1 MAKDGNIIKFSFK
14 NYDQQHRMMV
24 ENYVRMVEAMFDKST
39 NDIAQLTAKL
49 KTDGI
54 FAFKDY
60 PQLYSEVQ
68 DILQKLAYSVSTCIG
83 LADEKE
89 WLAACKKND
98 AFIDAIFDTT
108 KLSKERLEQLH
119 DRNLDALKTFQK
131 RKIDGMN
138 LSQRVWKYVDQY
150 KDQIEQGLD
159 VGLGEGRSAAQLAR
173 DLKQNLREPDRL
185 FRRVRN
191 KRGNLVLSKNA
202 KAYHPGRGVY
212 RSSVKNAQRL
222 TRSEINMAYRE
233 SDQLRWQSMDF
244 IVGYEIHRSTHEP
257 LCKCKL
263 CERLVGTYPK
273 WFKFKG
279 WHPQCMCY
287 VTPILG
293 DDQTFNENELGDL
306 KAALRGTPYQH
317 KAPKNM
323 INDVPDEFKKWVDEN
338 IENQEDWAST
348 PYFIK
353 DNFVDGDLS
362 KGLIGEPEPTKLT
375 PLQIAEQRHA
385 ARTPEQIAALT
396 KLAQERQDAI
406 NGAKQ
411 AMADFKGFD
420 ESYTN
425 TLTDAYNHAK
435 WDVVRKET
443 AKLEQVK
450 QQIQKAANDIKSLLD
465 GIKDVDINKI
475 TQAIK
480 DGKLFDIMQETGKLD
495 AIKNELEALK
505 YLDNPID
512 AAKQFSLA
520 EAKGVNAAVEKKID
534 GWAGLSLADKK
545 KKLEFE
551 INYIENPSKY
561 KSGAVQHSTWKVA
574 QDAYKKELASVNEQ
588 ITVQNLN
595 DMKDTLKGFKT
606 HSQIYHKLIKD
617 FDSAMSAK
625 DYTTAENLINQAI
638 AKKAELQAV
647 TAAQPTKL
655 TAAQI
660 KQILD
665 DVKANQGDFDAQ
677 FIADYENAVANKQW
691 KIARAL
697 AEKAQEKISP
707 FANSA
712 YTEARKNNAVW
723 DKGDGSLAAKT
734 LRGSASHDWL
744 AATDAERD
752 RIYEYT
758 HHYCN
763 INEPLTNR
771 RYSGSQSKAEFLD
784 RVQKIESYINRAS
797 LPEDMWFQ
805 RGETGGVRVIDS
817 LLKFAGEK
825 LSFNDFI
832 ANPQLLVGKT
842 LQQGGFMS
850 AGSQK
855 GHGFSGELIFN
866 IYAPKG
872 TKATYVEPFSMFG
885 NGDKRRWDG
894 YKTFTSFS
902 SEHETLFQRGTQ
914 MRVTKVEVK
923 HGRYYVDVE
932 IIGQDLKDLS
942 YVNDNYIG
950 Y

>member
-89 WLAACKKND
+89 WIAACKKND

-159 VGLGEGRSAAQLAR
+159 VGLGEGRSATQLAR

-185 FRRVRN
+185 YRRVRN

-293 DDQTFNENELGDL
+293 DDETFNENELGDL

-338 IENQEDWAST
+338 IGKQEDWAST

-362 KGLIGEPEPTKLT
+362 KGLIGEPEPEPTEPTKLT
-375 PLQIAEQRHA
+375 PLQIAKQRHA
-385 ARTPEQIAALT
+385 ARTPEYIAEIT
-396 KLAQERQDAI
+396 KKAQARQDAI
-406 NGAKQ
+406 NMAKRSLG
-411 AMADFKGFD
+411 DFSGFD
-420 ESYTN
+420 DSYTS
-425 TLTDAYNHAK
+425 TLSDAYKHAN
-435 WDVVRKET
+435 WDVVRKEA
-443 AKLEQVK
+443 AKLEQIK
-450 QQIQKAANDIKSLLD
+450 KDIIKAANDVMSLLD
-465 GIKDVDINKI
+465 GISDVD
-475 TQAIK
+475 TAIIKKALADDKLHQIMTEK
-480 DGKLFDIMQETGKLD
+480 DNLLNIKTEIESLTFLD
-495 AIKNELEALK
+495 
-505 YLDNPID
+505 DPIA
-512 AAKQFSLA
+512 AAKQFSMAKVINVHANVQKVFDRFNWDFNSESNLQNVKRKLEYEISWMETKGKKYDTWEVARDAYKRRKELVEHRIDMLVVKRDVEAQIALINSSKSVVGKQFVSEFDALFANDNTDIDKLKAKAADIKIKASQIEAHRKWQSKKSTAKQASSYTPKSDA
-520 EAKGVNAAVEKKID
+520 ETKKDFVAYMKSIGTDIKESDVVVDGGFIHLQGSQHRYIYDGNNIETADEHKQLWNHRASHQRWGASGYIRTGNSFLINGDFRGTGVVGKIDNAAKTKLMAHGMTADDFKTVNLMDKKID
-534 GWAGLSLADKK
+534 EFSLPVP
-545 KKLEFE
+545 
-551 INYIENPSKY
+551 II
-561 KSGAVQHSTWKVA
+561 
-574 QDAYKKELASVNEQ
+574 
-588 ITVQNLN
+588 
-595 DMKDTLKGFKT
+595 
-606 HSQIYHKLIKD
+606 
-617 FDSAMSAK
+617 
-625 DYTTAENLINQAI
+625 
-638 AKKAELQAV
+638 V
-647 TAAQPTKL
+647 TRYCEL
-655 TAAQI
+655 TALKSI
-660 KQILD
+660 F
-665 DVKANQGDFDAQ
+665 G
-677 FIADYENAVANKQW
+677 
-691 KIARAL
+691 
-697 AEKAQEKISP
+697 
-707 FANSA
+707 
-712 YTEARKNNAVW
+712 
-723 DKGDGSLAAKT
+723 
-734 LRGSASHDWL
+734 
-744 AATDAERD
+744 
-752 RIYEYT
+752 
-758 HHYCN
+758 
-763 INEPLTNR
+763 
-771 RYSGSQSKAEFLD
+771 
-784 RVQKIESYINRAS
+784 
-797 LPEDMWFQ
+797 M
-805 RGETGGVRVIDS
+805 
-817 LLKFAGEK
+817 KFAGTTVAQLKKEITPLNGTSAQADPAYLSASTNERQNVFYDQGSCLVKLVIEVPPGTPMYFTNNYQESEVVLGRSTQYQLQSVETTIMKDRYGYDMKPK
-825 LSFNDFI
+825 LSLRCRI
-832 ANPQLLVGKT
+832 V
-842 LQQGGFMS
+842 
-850 AGSQK
+850 
-855 GHGFSGELIFN
+855 
-866 IYAPKG
+866 
-872 TKATYVEPFSMFG
+872 
-885 NGDKRRWDG
+885 R
-894 YKTFTSFS
+894 
-902 SEHETLFQRGTQ
+902 
-914 MRVTKVEVK
+914 
-923 HGRYYVDVE
+923 
-932 IIGQDLKDLS
+932 
-942 YVNDNYIG
+942 
-950 Y
+950 

>member
-89 WLAACKKND
+89 WIAACKKND

-185 FRRVRN
+185 YRRVRN

-263 CERLVGTYPK
+263 CERLVGKYPK

-293 DDQTFNENELGDL
+293 DDETFNENELGDL

-385 ARTPEQIAALT
+385 ARTPEYIAEIT
-396 KLAQERQDAI
+396 KKAQARQDAI
-406 NGAKQ
+406 NMAKRSLG
-411 AMADFKGFD
+411 DFSGFD
-420 ESYTN
+420 DSYTS
-425 TLTDAYNHAK
+425 TLSDAYKHAN
-435 WDVVRKET
+435 WDVVRKEA
-443 AKLEQVK
+443 AKLEQIK
-450 QQIQKAANDIKSLLD
+450 KDIIKAANDVMSLLD
-465 GIKDVDINKI
+465 GISDVD
-475 TQAIK
+475 TAIIK
-480 DGKLFDIMQETGKLD
+480 KALADGKLHQIMTEKDNLLNIKTEIESLTFLD
-495 AIKNELEALK
+495 
-505 YLDNPID
+505 DPIA

-520 EAKGVNAAVEKKID
+520 DAKGVNSAVEKKLD
-534 GWAGLSLADKK
+534 GWSSLSLADQK

-551 INYIENPSKY
+551 INWVENNKKY
-561 KSGAVQHSTWKVA
+561 ATWEIA
-574 QDAYKKELASVNEQ
+574 QNAYKKCLSVVNEK
-588 ITVQNLN
+588 ITIANLN
-595 DMKDTLKGFKT
+595 AQKAALNGFKT
-606 HSQIYHKLIKD
+606 HSSVYHQLIKD
-617 FDSAMSAK
+617 FDDAMSAK
-625 DYTTAENLINQAI
+625 DYTKAETLINQAT
-638 AKKAELQAV
+638 AKKDELTQKALLKP
-647 TAAQPTKL
+647 AKL
-655 TAAQI
+655 TNEQI
-660 KQILD
+660 KQILS
-665 DVKANQGDFDAQ
+665 DVKANKNDFDDA
-677 FIADYENAVANKQW
+677 FIQQLEDAIANKHW
-691 KIARAL
+691 KDARAL
-697 AEKAQEKISP
+697 AEKAQDKLSP

-712 YTEARKNNAVW
+712 YTDERKNNAVW
-723 DKGDGSLAAKT
+723 DKGNGSLAAKT
-734 LRGSASHDWL
+734 LRDSASHDWL
-744 AATDAERD
+744 AASDEERD

-758 HHYCN
+758 RHYCN
-763 INEPLTNR
+763 INEPLTMR
-771 RYSGSQSKAEFLD
+771 RYSGSQTKDEFLD
-784 RVQKIESYINRAS
+784 RVAKIESYIDRSS
-797 LPEDMWFQ
+797 LPCDMWFQ
-805 RGETGGVRVIDS
+805 RGEGSGIRVIES
-817 LLKFAGEK
+817 LLRFAGEK
-825 LSFNDFI
+825 VSFKDI
-832 ANPQLLVGKT
+832 VADPQCLVGKT
-842 LQQGGFMS
+842 LHQGGFMS

-855 GHGFSGELIFN
+855 GKGFSGEVILN

-872 TKATYVEPFSMFG
+872 TKATYVEPFSAFG
-885 NGDKRRWDG
+885 YGDKRSWDG
-894 YKTFTSFS
+894 HKEFSSFS
-902 SEHETLFQRGTQ
+902 SEHETLFQRGTK
-914 MRVTKVEVK
+914 MRVTKVEC
-923 HGRYYVDVE
+923 RYGQYYIDVE
-932 IIGQDLKDLS
+932 IIGQELKDLS
-942 YVNDNYIG
+942 YVPDSYIG

>member
-185 FRRVRN
+185 YRRVRN

-263 CERLVGTYPK
+263 CERLVGKYPK

-385 ARTPEQIAALT
+385 ARTPEYIDALT
-396 KLAQERQDAI
+396 KAWENRQQQMQAAQSSFTYDIINDPNMMFIADNIKLSYKERIENLMKNMVNAYGNADPKVQNWQSIIKQFDINRPANAKAVWGRIKDYYSDDHKAMYQSIDHLNELRVADLSVVPTQWQTTLNDLIKKINAHDISKGYFGIYADMEHAYNIYKLSTTKAAIDYGLGKLSDKTPYQLFTLFQKKIPGFTIPQKEFFDRFDTFIPLVTNGKGAYYHPTFKHVKIALDKSISDRLENSKWYQDGLFYHEYGHAFDAQNNLAKDAKLLKIYNDWQKDVLKDGGAALEQAIQGVLKPRKDKFDDWWNNSKEKKVFDDRINDARAKGDFNAVIQARKDRMEAYLAYYRKELCDLEEQLGGLSDCVQAAI
-406 NGAKQ
+406 NGRRIIQ
-411 AMADFKGFD
+411 PRGHSGNYFK
-420 ESYTN
+420 S
-425 TLTDAYNHAK
+425 
-435 WDVVRKET
+435 
-443 AKLEQVK
+443 
-450 QQIQKAANDIKSLLD
+450 
-465 GIKDVDINKI
+465 KD
-475 TQAIK
+475 
-480 DGKLFDIMQETGKLD
+480 MQL
-495 AIKNELEALK
+495 
-505 YLDNPID
+505 
-512 AAKQFSLA
+512 
-520 EAKGVNAAVEKKID
+520 
-534 GWAGLSLADKK
+534 
-545 KKLEFE
+545 
-551 INYIENPSKY
+551 
-561 KSGAVQHSTWKVA
+561 
-574 QDAYKKELASVNEQ
+574 
-588 ITVQNLN
+588 
-595 DMKDTLKGFKT
+595 
-606 HSQIYHKLIKD
+606 
-617 FDSAMSAK
+617 
-625 DYTTAENLINQAI
+625 
-638 AKKAELQAV
+638 
-647 TAAQPTKL
+647 
-655 TAAQI
+655 
-660 KQILD
+660 
-665 DVKANQGDFDAQ
+665 
-677 FIADYENAVANKQW
+677 
-691 KIARAL
+691 
-697 AEKAQEKISP
+697 
-707 FANSA
+707 
-712 YTEARKNNAVW
+712 
-723 DKGDGSLAAKT
+723 
-734 LRGSASHDWL
+734 
-744 AATDAERD
+744 
-752 RIYEYT
+752 
-758 HHYCN
+758 
-763 INEPLTNR
+763 
-771 RYSGSQSKAEFLD
+771 AEFLAHCSENYWKGNIYFE
-784 RVQKIESYINRAS
+784 Q
-797 LPEDMWFQ
+797 
-805 RGETGGVRVIDS
+805 
-817 LLKFAGEK
+817 
-825 LSFNDFI
+825 LS
-832 ANPQLLVGKT
+832 PQLYQLMCEYIRT
-842 LQQGGFMS
+842 
-850 AGSQK
+850 
-855 GHGFSGELIFN
+855 
-866 IYAPKG
+866 
-872 TKATYVEPFSMFG
+872 
-885 NGDKRRWDG
+885 
-894 YKTFTSFS
+894 
-902 SEHETLFQRGTQ
+902 
-914 MRVTKVEVK
+914 VK
-923 HGRYYVDVE
+923 
-932 IIGQDLKDLS
+932 
-942 YVNDNYIG
+942 
-950 Y
+950 

>member
-89 WLAACKKND
+89 WIAACKKND

-185 FRRVRN
+185 YRRVRN

-263 CERLVGTYPK
+263 CERLVGKYPK

-293 DDQTFNENELGDL
+293 DDETFNENELGDL
-306 KAALRGTPYQH
+306 KAALRGTTYQH

-338 IENQEDWAST
+338 IGNQEDWAST

-362 KGLIGEPEPTKLT
+362 KG
-375 PLQIAEQRHA
+375 
-385 ARTPEQIAALT
+385 
-396 KLAQERQDAI
+396 
-406 NGAKQ
+406 
-411 AMADFKGFD
+411 AD
-420 ESYTN
+420 
-425 TLTDAYNHAK
+425 
-435 WDVVRKET
+435 W
-443 AKLEQVK
+443 
-450 QQIQKAANDIKSLLD
+450 
-465 GIKDVDINKI
+465 
-475 TQAIK
+475 
-480 DGKLFDIMQETGKLD
+480 
-495 AIKNELEALK
+495 
-505 YLDNPID
+505 
-512 AAKQFSLA
+512 
-520 EAKGVNAAVEKKID
+520 
-534 GWAGLSLADKK
+534 
-545 KKLEFE
+545 
-551 INYIENPSKY
+551 
-561 KSGAVQHSTWKVA
+561 
-574 QDAYKKELASVNEQ
+574 
-588 ITVQNLN
+588 
-595 DMKDTLKGFKT
+595 
-606 HSQIYHKLIKD
+606 
-617 FDSAMSAK
+617 
-625 DYTTAENLINQAI
+625 
-638 AKKAELQAV
+638 
-647 TAAQPTKL
+647 
-655 TAAQI
+655 
-660 KQILD
+660 
-665 DVKANQGDFDAQ
+665 
-677 FIADYENAVANKQW
+677 
-691 KIARAL
+691 RA
-697 AEKAQEKISP
+697 
-707 FANSA
+707 
-712 YTEARKNNAVW
+712 
-723 DKGDGSLAAKT
+723 
-734 LRGSASHDWL
+734 
-744 AATDAERD
+744 
-752 RIYEYT
+752 
-758 HHYCN
+758 
-763 INEPLTNR
+763 
-771 RYSGSQSKAEFLD
+771 
-784 RVQKIESYINRAS
+784 
-797 LPEDMWFQ
+797 
-805 RGETGGVRVIDS
+805 
-817 LLKFAGEK
+817 
-825 LSFNDFI
+825 
-832 ANPQLLVGKT
+832 
-842 LQQGGFMS
+842 
-850 AGSQK
+850 
-855 GHGFSGELIFN
+855 
-866 IYAPKG
+866 
-872 TKATYVEPFSMFG
+872 
-885 NGDKRRWDG
+885 
-894 YKTFTSFS
+894 
-902 SEHETLFQRGTQ
+902 
-914 MRVTKVEVK
+914 
-923 HGRYYVDVE
+923 
-932 IIGQDLKDLS
+932 
-942 YVNDNYIG
+942 
-950 Y
+950 

>member
-1 MAKDGNIIKFSFK
+1 MANNGKIIKFSFK
-14 NYDQQHRMMV
+14 NYDQRHYFMV
-24 ENYVRMVEAMFDKST
+24 EQYVRMVDSLFDGAT
-39 NDIAQLTAKL
+39 TDIAHLTSKL
-49 KTDGI
+49 KSGDI
-54 FAFKDY
+54 FSFKDF
-60 PQLYSEVQ
+60 PQINNEVQ
-68 DILQKLAYSVSTCIG
+68 DILNKLASSISTVIELG
-83 LADEKE
+83 DEKE

-108 KLSKERLEQLH
+108 KLSKEQLEQLH

-263 CERLVGTYPK
+263 CERLVGKYPK

-287 VTPILG
+287 ATPIIG
-293 DDQTFNENELGDL
+293 DDETFNENELGDL
-306 KAALRGTPYQH
+306 KAALRGTSYQH
-317 KAPKNM
+317 KAPRNQIK
-323 INDVPDEFKKWVDEN
+323 DVPDEFKKWVNEN
-338 IENQEDWAST
+338 IENQENWSST

-353 DNFVDGDLS
+353 DNFIDSDLS
-362 KGLIGEPEPTKLT
+362 KGLIGDKTAAKLT
-375 PLQIAEQRHA
+375 PLQIAEKRHA
-385 ARTPEQIAALT
+385 ARTPEYIEEIKQKA
-396 KLAQERQDAI
+396 KERQDTI
-406 NGAKQ
+406 NEAKQ
-411 AMADFKGFD
+411 AMSDFEGFD
-420 ESYTN
+420 KSYTN
-425 TLTDAYNHAK
+425 TLTNAYNHAK

-443 AKLEQVK
+443 AKLEKIK
-450 QQIQKAANDIKSLLD
+450 QQIQKAANNIKSLLD
-465 GIKDVDINKI
+465 GIKDIDTNII
-475 TQAIK
+475 AQAIK
-480 DGKLFDIMQETGKLD
+480 DGKLLNMMHETDKLD
-495 AIKNELEALK
+495 VIKNELEALK
-505 YLDNPID
+505 YLDNPIG
-512 AAKQFSLA
+512 AAKHFSLS

-534 GWAGLSLADKK
+534 SWSHLSLSDKK

-551 INYIENPSKY
+551 IGYVENPSKY
-561 KSGAVQHSTWKVA
+561 KPDAVQHSTWKVA

-606 HSQIYHKLIKD
+606 HSSIYHKLIKD
-617 FDSAMSAK
+617 FDGAMSAK
-625 DYTTAENLINQAI
+625 DYTAAENLINQAI
-638 AKKAELQAV
+638 AKKSELQAV
-647 TAAQPTKL
+647 TATQPTKL

-660 KQILD
+660 KQILS
-665 DVKANQGDFDAQ
+665 DVKANKGDFDAQ
-677 FIADYENAVANKQW
+677 FIADYENAVANRQW
-691 KIARAL
+691 KDARVL
-697 AEKAQEKISP
+697 AETAQEKLSP
-707 FANSA
+707 FASSA
-712 YTEARKNNAVW
+712 YTEVRKNNAVW

-758 HHYCN
+758 YHYCN

-771 RYSGSQSKAEFLD
+771 RYSGSQTKTEFLD

-855 GHGFSGELIFN
+855 GKGFSGELIFN

-872 TKATYVEPFSMFG
+872 TKATYVEPFSNFG
-885 NGDKRRWDG
+885 YGDKRHWDG
-894 YKTFTSFS
+894 HRTFTSFS
-902 SEHETLFQRGTQ
+902 PEHETLFQRGTQ

-923 HGRYYVDVE
+923 YGRWYVDVE
-932 IIGQDLKDLS
+932 IIGQEQRDLS
-942 YVNDNYIG
+942 YVNDSYIG